1 MKNLI
6 LITVCVLPAASAAGQ
21 MLEFFPNEVRGQEKT
36 FTLNGTAGESTM
48 AKTLWLYNRTGY
60 TLRVYAKPH
69 VEYGVLYFFDGRKTI
84 HERSLEIAPG
94 TKASIQLFG
103 YLNSSTAR
111 NFTGYVALVTTVL
124 NANGQPGLKNTVK
137 LPVAV
142 NFKTP
147 SDKSA
152 PPASKIGAKPDRY
165 EAIMMGAMP
174 VRWHLKHLP
183 LKVYSK
189 HAHTG
194 DTATQYD
201 AVVQRAVVVWNKVG
215 RDNGM
220 DRDFFRIVHR
230 SKGADIQVIWT
241 GQYLLPGSIGTAYP
255 SEGRIG
261 MIPLDRYGGLGK
273 AGETLMQELCH
284 MLGVAHSEIR
294 MDIMFAGGHSHS
306 PELAKL
312 SVTERDKQMIAW
324 LYSQI
329 RYVPLKE

>member
-6 LITVCVLPAASAAGQ
+6 LITVFALPAASATGQ
-21 MLEFFPNEVRGQEKT
+21 MLEFFPTEVRGLEKT

-48 AKTLWLYNRTGY
+48 AKTLWLYNRTGHR
-60 TLRVYAKPH
+60 LRVFAKPH
-69 VEYGVLYFFDGRKTI
+69 VKYGVLNFFDGRKTI
-84 HERSLEIAPG
+84 HEQSLEIAPG

-103 YLNSSTAR
+103 YLNSTSAR
-111 NFTGYVALVTTVL
+111 NYTEYVDLVATAL

-142 NFKTP
+142 NFKAP
-147 SDKSA
+147 VYKSA
-152 PPASKIGAKPDRY
+152 KPVSKIWTKPDRY
-165 EAIMMGAMP
+165 EAIMMEAMP

-189 HAHTG
+189 HTHTG

-201 AVVQRAVVVWNKVG
+201 AVVQRAVMIWNKVG

-220 DRDFFRIVHR
+220 DRDFFSIVHR
-230 SKGADIQVIWT
+230 SKGADIQVFWT
-241 GQYLLPGSIGTAYP
+241 GQYLLPGSNGTAYP

-261 MIPLDRYGGLGK
+261 MIALDRYRGLGK

-284 MLGVAHSEIR
+284 MLGVAHSEVR
-294 MDIMFAGGHSHS
+294 MDIMFASGHSHS
-306 PELAKL
+306 PELSKL
-312 SVTERDKQMIAW
+312 SVTERDKQMLGW
-324 LYSQI
+324 LYSQTS
-329 RYVPLKE
+329 YVPLKY

>member
-6 LITVCVLPAASAAGQ
+6 LITVCALPAVPAAGQ
-21 MLEFFPNEVRGQEKT
+21 KLEFFPNEVRGLEKT

-48 AKTLWLYNRTGY
+48 AKNLWLYNRTGQ
-60 TLRVYAKPH
+60 TLRVYARPH

-94 TKASIQLFG
+94 AKASIQLFG
-103 YLNSSTAR
+103 YLNSTAAQ
-111 NFTGYVALVTTVL
+111 NCKGYVALAATPL

-142 NFKTP
+142 NFKAP
-147 SDKSA
+147 SVKSA
-152 PPASKIGAKPDRY
+152 QPVSEIWNKPDRY
-165 EAIMMGAMP
+165 EAIMMEAMP
-174 VRWHLKHLP
+174 LRWHLKHLP

-189 HAHTG
+189 HVNTG

-241 GQYLLPGSIGTAYP
+241 GQYLLPGSNGTAYP

-261 MIPLDRYGGLGK
+261 MLPLGRYGGLGK

-284 MLGVAHSEIR
+284 MLGVAHSEVR
-294 MDIMFAGGHSHS
+294 LDIMFTGGHSHS
-306 PELAKL
+306 PELSKL
-312 SVTERDKQMIAW
+312 GVTERDKQMLAW
-324 LYSQI
+324 LYSQTS
-329 RYVPLKE
+329 YVPLKE